1 MRAYDWAN
9 ERLQALVLK
18 EFKLLEVLK
27 SLKGYYFLGF
37 GDLFVHFMISAEED
51 LNAKN
56 SKIIDIKDLKSRP
69 VSVEKLQN
77 LFELLI
83 RTSSANSDPYK

>member
-1 MRAYDWAN
+1 M
-9 ERLQALVLK
+9 K
-18 EFKLLEVLK
+18 EFKLEDVLR
-27 SLKGYYFLGF
+27 SLKGYYFLEF
-37 GDLFVHFMISAEED
+37 GDLFLHFMISAEDD

-56 SKIIDIKDLKSRP
+56 SKIFDVKDQKSRP
-69 VSVEKLQN
+69 VSIEKLQN